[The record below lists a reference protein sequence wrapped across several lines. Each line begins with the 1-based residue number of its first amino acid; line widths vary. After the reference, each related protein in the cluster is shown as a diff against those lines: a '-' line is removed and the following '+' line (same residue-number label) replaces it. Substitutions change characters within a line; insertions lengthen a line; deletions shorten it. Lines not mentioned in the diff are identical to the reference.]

1 MPNHRRQDDGGDE
14 DDEEN
19 HRNYVFVLREHRVRL
34 FVLRHHFLCLRVAL
48 DQQLIGRE
56 QRAVSFGPLRS
67 VRTAP
72 RLLDL

>member
-1 MPNHRRQDDGGDE
+1 MNRPAILLVSRRRRMPVHTRMRLGGYASTE
-14 DDEEN
+14 SSFSCC
-19 HRNYVFVLREHRVRL
+19 VTT
-34 FVLRHHFLCLRVAL
+34 FLYLRVAL

-56 QRAVSFGPLRS
+56 QRAVGFGPLRS

>member
-1 MPNHRRQDDGGDE
+1 MNGSLLAAPLRASMAFGVEILSLSE
-14 DDEEN
+14 D
-19 HRNYVFVLREHRVRL
+19 RVQL

-56 QRAVSFGPLRS
+56 QRAVGFGPLRS